1 MVNFG
6 PIEAQNYTS
15 LYLRIWPKGS
25 MIKTKKFMKITK
37 KRSKKNLLK
46 QILIWAKCVILG

>member
-6 PIEAQNYTS
+6 PTEAQNYMN

-25 MIKTKKFMKITK
+25 MIKTKKLMKTTFMKLTK
-37 KRSKKNLLK
+37 K
-46 QILIWAKCVILG
+46 ILIWAKCAILG